1 MTRPRYETAAD
12 RARELTVA
20 EAFAKAKSL
29 DIRKMPH
36 GHRADFELRREGN
49 LIGYI
54 EIKTRTCNSNT
65 YGTYHIS
72 KDKLLALKS
81 LGDREN
87 TKVALVVRW
96 KDRIGY
102 ITVKTVLD
110 NASFKMGGRWD
121 RGDKFD
127 VEEMAEVDIRR
138 YFKFL

>member
-1 MTRPRYETAAD
+1 
-12 RARELTVA
+12 
-20 EAFAKAKSL
+20 
-29 DIRKMPH
+29 
-36 GHRADFELRREGN
+36 LRREGN

-102 ITVKTVLD
+102 ITVKTFLD